1 MNNEQLDELTTM
13 RARIAELES
22 TIAGNRRLI
31 DKLEDVI
38 ARLMQRHWGRSSE
51 KHPGQGELSLFNEA
65 ELVAM
70 AGDDDDGSDGPA
82 DDDTDAAA
90 DAGTDADAGGAAGGG
105 SAGTRGP
112 RRKRVLPPHLAR
124 VRVVHELDE
133 AHRLGAC
140 GSLLMPIG
148 EEITEQLG
156 VLPATHFVIQHVK
169 IKYACSCKA
178 CGVKTA
184 PMPTPLIPGSQASP
198 ALVAATMVAKL
209 DWASPLYR
217 QERIAKTFGVDLPRA
232 KLARWMIRA
241 SEHLVPLY
249 NLMQD
254 ELFGYDIVQSDDT
267 GIQVLKEDGRD
278 PSTKSALWIR
288 RGGPPGRAVVLVDY
302 RPTKGL
308 SEANSLLEHCAGAY
322 LVCDAAA
329 TFLRVAKIHGLT
341 VVLCN
346 DHARRMFVDAA
357 RSSSKKPAPKGW
369 IATKAIGFYKTLYEI
384 ERKAKPLTASQRR
397 ERRQA
402 RAVPVWDAFMGWA
415 KRMHAEGV
423 RDAKTRE
430 ALEYLIRHEE
440 GLRRY
445 LEDGRL
451 PISNIASEH
460 VAKTVAVARRNFLFA
475 DTPAGAAASA
485 MVYSIIESAKANGQN
500 VLKYLTVVLDEIPGA
515 TSVEEVEAL
524 LPWNLPDEEVEA
536 RYARLPWPSIAAP
549 ATTGA
554 IEKPG

>member
-1 MNNEQLDELTTM
+1 MNTGQIDDIEAM
-13 RARIAELES
+13 RARIVELERAL
-22 TIAGNRRLI
+22 AGSRRLI

-38 ARLMQRHWGRSSE
+38 ARLAQRHWGRSSE
-51 KHPGQGELSLFNEA
+51 RHPGQGELSLFNEA

-70 AGDDDDGSDGPA
+70 GGDDDEDEAAEEPSGA
-82 DDDTDAAA
+82 DDA
-90 DAGTDADAGGAAGGG
+90 AGTGTGTGGADKPAK
-105 SAGTRGP
+105 
-112 RRKRVLPPHLAR
+112 RRRRRVLPDHLER
-124 VRVVHELDE
+124 VAVRHELDE
-133 AHRLGAC
+133 TERRCRCGC
-140 GSLLMPIG
+140 GGSLVPIG

-156 VLPATHFVIQHVK
+156 VMPATHFVIQHIKV
-169 IKYACSCKA
+169 KYACPCKGG
-178 CGVKTA
+178 GVRTA
-184 PMPTPLIPGSQASP
+184 PMPAPLIPGSQASA
-198 ALVAATMVAKL
+198 ALVAATMVGKL

-217 QERIAKTFGVDLPRA
+217 QERIAKSFGVDLPRA
-232 KLARWMIRA
+232 KLARWMIA
-241 SEHLVPLY
+241 GAAHLTPLY

-254 ELFGYDIVQSDDT
+254 ELFGHDIVQSDDT

-278 PSTKSALWIR
+278 PSSRSALWIR

-302 RPTKGL
+302 RPSKGL
-308 SEANSLLEHCAGAY
+308 SEARSLLEHCREGSY

-329 TFLRVAKIHGLT
+329 TFLGVARIHAL
-341 VVLCN
+341 VPVLCN

-357 RSSSKKPAPKGW
+357 RPTKKKPAPKGW

-384 ERKAKPLTASQRR
+384 ERSAKPLSADQRR

-402 RAVPVWDAFMGWA
+402 RAAPVWDAFMAWA
-415 KRMHAEGV
+415 KRMHGEGV
-423 RDAKTRE
+423 RDARTRE

-451 PISNIASEH
+451 PISNILSEH

-485 MVYSIIESAKANGQN
+485 MVYSVIESAKANGRN

-515 TSVEEVEAL
+515 RSVEEVEAL
-524 LPWNLPDEEVEA
+524 LPWRLTDSEVEA

-554 IEKPG
+554 VEKPG